1 MHNHPM
7 NDLTGKHIL
16 IHPSKPPL
24 IVCSEYP
31 LVFNVLYCRDIS
43 LQKALKMSLDLD
55 QTLAPPPPPAPV
67 AEALLSSPAKSQ
79 EASQPARSGRRTLS
93 CMASEGVAALKRK
106 SSQTPT
112 AVKMPVRRNQRNGK
126 TQRTRKMRARTR
138 HGAMMMHLR
147 RNL

>member
-1 MHNHPM
+1 MI
-7 NDLTGKHIL
+7 LSGKHIL
-16 IHPSKPPL
+16 THPSKPPL
-24 IVCSEYP
+24 IVCSEFP

-55 QTLAPPPPPAPV
+55 QTLAPPHPPAPV
-67 AEALLSSPAKSQ
+67 AEALLSSPAKSLG
-79 EASQPARSGRRTLS
+79 ASQPARSGRRTLS
-93 CMASEGVAALKRK
+93 SMASEGVAALRRK

-138 HGAMMMHLR
+138 HGAMMMYLR

>member
-1 MHNHPM
+1 MI
-7 NDLTGKHIL
+7 LTGKHL

-67 AEALLSSPAKSQ
+67 AEALLSSPAKSLG
-79 EASQPARSGRRTLS
+79 ASQPARSGRRTLS
-93 CMASEGVAALKRK
+93 SMASEGVAALKRK
-106 SSQTPT
+106 LSQTPT